1 MLISL
6 FSLPSDR
13 PDLVDWRALR
23 QRSPRERLETAF
35 NVMEREY
42 GVTRL
47 LDPEGEFSEVPV
59 RERMRGGGGGRGGGV
74 GWDSEGLE
82 WRADGVSTSGA
93 AVLGV

>member
-13 PDLVDWRALR
+13 PDLVDWRGLR

-47 LDPEGEFSEVPV
+47 LDPEGEFFEVPARV
-59 RERMRGGGGGRGGGV
+59 RWAGRESGG
-74 GWDSEGLE
+74 
-82 WRADGVSTSGA
+82 
-93 AVLGV
+93 